1 MHKNDNPRINVL
13 IAETLEIMRIMDSTA
28 EEADCILWTGATGQS
43 GHPIYKP
50 QGCGCTLVRRA
61 MFELTKGPLQPRVPI
76 DTTCGERRCINPAH
90 LRESTSQDIAKR
102 AAKRGAYSSVSR
114 ASKIA
119 MAKRAKGKLTIE
131 QAREIRMSSDTAK
144 SLAQRFSVDPSLIKG
159 IKAILE
165 SSSISASTVK
175 RPISFLAVRVT

>member
-61 MFELTKGPLQPRVPI
+61 MFELTKGSLQPRVPI

-90 LRESTSQDIAKR
+90 LVESTVQAVAKR
-102 AAKRGAYSSVSR
+102 AAKRGAWGGVKR
-114 ASKIA
+114 AAKIA
-119 MAKRAKGKLTIE
+119 ATKRLKGKLTIE
-131 QAREIRMSSDTAK
+131 AAREIRMSDDTGK
-144 SLAQRFSVDPSLIKG
+144 NLAARYGVHVSLIKG
-159 IKAILE
+159 IKAGRAWKEYTNTNPFAGLM
-165 SSSISASTVK
+165 
-175 RPISFLAVRVT
+175 R